1 MKKILVLPIVF
12 FFLTLGAQ
20 KTKNDPEI
28 SHYVK
33 QVSKDSLKINVE
45 KLVSFGF

>member
-1 MKKILVLPIVF
+1 MKKSLFWLSFF

-28 SHYVK
+28 SQYVK
-33 QVSKDSLKINVE
+33 QVSKDSLKFTLKN
-45 KLVSFGF
+45 L

>member
-1 MKKILVLPIVF
+1 MKKILILPIV
-12 FFLTLGAQ
+12 LLSIALSAQ

>member
-28 SHYVK
+28 SQYVK
-33 QVSKDSLKINVE
+33 QVSKDSLKFTLKN
-45 KLVSFGF
+45 S

>member
-1 MKKILVLPIVF
+1 MKTSLFCLSF
-12 FFLTLGAQ
+12 FLSLTLGAQ

>member
-1 MKKILVLPIVF
+1 MKESLFCLSF
-12 FFLTLGAQ
+12 FSPHIGAQ

>member
-28 SHYVK
+28 WQYVK
-33 QVSKDSLKINVE
+33 QLSKDSLKFTLKN
-45 KLVSFGF
+45 L